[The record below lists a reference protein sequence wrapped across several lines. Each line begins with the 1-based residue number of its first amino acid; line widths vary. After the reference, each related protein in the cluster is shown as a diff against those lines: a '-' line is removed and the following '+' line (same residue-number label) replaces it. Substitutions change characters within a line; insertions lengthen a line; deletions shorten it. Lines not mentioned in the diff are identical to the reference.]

1 MRVPELEHVL
11 HHGTAPILGYKVH
24 RPVAKRFFMVF
35 PCFSTWFA
43 ASNFLAVLV
52 VFGSR

>member
-24 RPVAKRFFMVF
+24 RAVTNNFVHLICSFKLPVLGLEAHIDIH
-35 PCFSTWFA
+35 
-43 ASNFLAVLV
+43 
-52 VFGSR
+52 